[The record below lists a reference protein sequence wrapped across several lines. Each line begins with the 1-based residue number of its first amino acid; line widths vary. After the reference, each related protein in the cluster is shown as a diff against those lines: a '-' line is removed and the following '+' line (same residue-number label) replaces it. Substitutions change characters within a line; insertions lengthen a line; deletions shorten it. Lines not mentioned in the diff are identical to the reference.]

1 LELHRHP
8 LGKCLLHSRSLEL
21 LLRDQ
26 KVDVLELLTRG
37 QSSNASETSRLEK
50 AKQLLAH
57 FQVRHFS
64 DVVLTNEKI
73 FTIEP
78 PPNRQNQA
86 IASSGKKSL
95 KRRLASNR
103 LFLKVSWL
111 RLSGAPFRG
120 SKSTKAVLDARFT
133 GYVRKDLWLVNPI
146 DFSVWELPQS
156 KISYTSVDGLNVS
169 LQKAWKEIETDYLRL
184 RDQVSE
190 GLCPCRCFHFRNHL

>member
-1 LELHRHP
+1 MD
-8 LGKCLLHSRSLEL
+8 LGTALSSVQSIIIQEMKLKNSR
-21 LLRDQ
+21 
-26 KVDVLELLTRG
+26 LTRG

-111 RLSGAPFRG
+111 RL
-120 SKSTKAVLDARFT
+120 
-133 GYVRKDLWLVNPI
+133 VRRPLV
-146 DFSVWELPQS
+146 
-156 KISYTSVDGLNVS
+156 K
-169 LQKAWKEIETDYLRL
+169 LR
-184 RDQVSE
+184 
-190 GLCPCRCFHFRNHL
+190 